1 MLSAVDNVG
10 LCIPRMASPSGFIY
24 SLPVVVR
31 ETGSSFISFSLPY
44 DRACPVA
51 TLHRHASVFSDTIP
65 DSGFLTL
72 SGFFSET
79 LPVNCQRLFSFILIE
94 SRGIESDNSDPGG
107 ALHNF

>member
-1 MLSAVDNVG
+1 MLSAIDDVG
-10 LCIPRMASPSGFIY
+10 LCSPIMASLSGFMY

-31 ETGSSFISFSLPY
+31 DTGISSISFSLPY

-72 SGFFSET
+72 SGFSSET

-94 SRGIESDNSDPGG
+94 SRGIESDNSDSCG
-107 ALHNF
+107 ALLNF